1 MPRSPGR
8 AAKLAAARPKS
19 RLAAPAA
26 HDICRLSA
34 VELARRIRE
43 RQLSVREVVTAFLDR
58 IEAVNPLVNAIVSL
72 RERADILRE
81 ADEADTRLHAGATP
95 GPLFG
100 LPVAIKDLAL
110 TKGIRTTFGSPIFAD
125 LVPDQDELFVTRMK
139 EAGAIIVGKTNTPEF
154 GLGSNTYN
162 PVFGAT
168 RNALDPAL
176 NAGGSSGGAAVA
188 LALDMVP
195 LADGSDFG
203 GSLRNPAAYNN
214 VFGFRPSQGL
224 VPSIQGLDAFHA
236 QMGVEGPMARTVR
249 DLALLL
255 DVQAG
260 YHPAAPLSYEAPGS
274 FLAALDE
281 PASGGRIAWAGDFGG
296 AMAMEDGILALCEE
310 ALARF
315 AKAGFAVESAMP
327 DFDAEALWQAFVVLR
342 QASGGCALKAL
353 HDNPVHHGKLKPEA
367 VWEAEGAGRLTA
379 PQIHAASITR
389 TAWHRALLSMFERF
403 DLLVLPT
410 AQVFPFPVETHWPRE
425 VAGRTMD
432 SYHRW
437 MQVSAFATMGGC
449 PALNVP
455 VGFDAKGRPMGM
467 QLIGRPRGDLAVLKA
482 GATYEAV
489 LPWAVGLETADRS
502 TN

>member
-1 MPRSPGR
+1 MAP
-8 AAKLAAARPKS
+8 ARPAS
-19 RLAAPAA
+19 RLAAAPAGV
-26 HDICRLSA
+26 ICRLSA
-34 VELARRIRE
+34 EDLARRIRE
-43 RQLSVREVVTAFLDR
+43 RQLSVHEVIAAFLDR

-72 RERADILRE
+72 RERAGIMRE
-81 ADEADTRLHAGATP
+81 ADEADARLRSGAEA

-100 LPVAIKDLAL
+100 LPIAVKDLAP
-110 TKGIRTTFGSPIFAD
+110 TRGIRTTFGSPIFAD
-125 LVPDQDELFVTRMK
+125 FVPDEDELFVARMK
-139 EAGAIIVGKTNTPEF
+139 QAGAIVIGKTNTPEF

-168 RNALDPAL
+168 LNAFDPAL
-176 NAGGSSGGAAVA
+176 TAGGSSGGAAVA

-224 VPSIQGLDAFHA
+224 VPSILGLDAFHA
-236 QMGVEGPMARTVR
+236 QMGIEGPMARTVR

-260 YHPAAPLSYEAPGS
+260 HHPGAPLSYEAPGS
-274 FLAALDE
+274 FLAGLDR
-281 PASGGRIAWAGDFGG
+281 PAAGGRVAWAGDFGG
-296 AMAMEDGILALCEE
+296 ALPLEDGILSLCEQ

-315 AKAGFAVESAMP
+315 STAGFESEPFVP
-327 DFDAEALWQAFVVLR
+327 DFDAEALWQAFVMLR
-342 QASGGCALKAL
+342 QATSGCGLKAL
-353 HDNPVHHGKLKPEA
+353 HDDPAHRGRLKPEA
-367 VWEAEGAGRLTA
+367 VWEAEGAGRITG

-389 TAWHRALLSMFERF
+389 TAWHRALLVLFERF

-410 AQVFPFPVETHWPRE
+410 AQVFPFPVETHWPNE
-425 VAGRTMD
+425 VAGRPMD

-437 MQVSAFATMGGC
+437 MQISAFATMGGC

-455 VGFDAKGRPMGM
+455 VGFDAQGRPMGM
-467 QLIGRPRGDLAVLKA
+467 QLIGRPRGDLAVLRA
-482 GATYEAV
+482 GMAYEAM
-489 LPWAVGLETADRS
+489 LPWATGAETCDGAAS
-502 TN
+502 VQ

>member
-1 MPRSPGR
+1 M
-8 AAKLAAARPKS
+8 AAARPES
-19 RLAAPAA
+19 RVAAPPAGE
-26 HDICRLSA
+26 ICRLSA
-34 VELARRIRE
+34 GELAHRIRE
-43 RQLSVREVVTAFLDR
+43 RQLSVREVLTAFLDR
-58 IEAVNPLVNAIVSL
+58 IETVNPQVNAIVSV
-72 RERADILRE
+72 RERADILRD
-81 ADEADTRLHAGATP
+81 ADEADARLRSRAET

-100 LPVAIKDLAL
+100 LPIAIKDLAP

-125 LVPDQDELFVTRMK
+125 FVPDEDELFVTRIRK
-139 EAGAIIVGKTNTPEF
+139 AGAVVIGKTNTPEF

-176 NAGGSSGGAAVA
+176 AAGGSSGGAAVA
-188 LALDMVP
+188 LALDMLP

-224 VPSIQGLDAFHA
+224 VPSVLGFDAFHA

-260 YHPAAPLSYEAPGS
+260 YHPGAPLSYEAPGS
-274 FLAALDE
+274 FLAGLDE
-281 PASGGRIAWAGDFGG
+281 PATAGRIAWAGDFGG
-296 AMAMEDGILALCEE
+296 ALPLENGILPLCED

-315 AKAGFAVESAMP
+315 SAAGFANEPAMP
-327 DFDAEALWQAFVVLR
+327 DFDAEALWQAFIVLR

-353 HDNPVHHGKLKPEA
+353 HDNPAHHGKLKPEA
-367 VWEAEGAGRLTA
+367 VWEAEGAARLTG
-379 PQIHAASITR
+379 PQIHAASVTR
-389 TAWHRALLSMFERF
+389 TAWHRALLKLFERF

-410 AQVFPFPVETHWPRE
+410 AQVFPFPVETHWPSE
-425 VAGRTMD
+425 VAGHAMD

-455 VGFDAKGRPMGM
+455 VGFDARGRPMGM
-467 QLIGRPRGDLAVLKA
+467 QLIGRPRGDLAVLRA
-482 GATYEAV
+482 GAAYEAA
-489 LPWAVGLETADRS
+489 LSRAIGAETCTAASPVR
-502 TN
+502 